1 MKRALY
7 LAVALSAGCAAPR
20 AAQTQQAQATASAPE
35 VETRCHL
42 IGSLASQAHYNPR
55 GGILDERTTPGPSRI
70 IWMNRANTSHVLTP
84 EGDIY
89 ECDRIL

>member
-7 LAVALSAGCAAPR
+7 LALALSAGCAASR
-20 AAQTQQAQATASAPE
+20 AAQTQATASAPE

-42 IGSLASQAHYNPR
+42 IGPMANRPHYNPR
-55 GGILDERTTPGPSRI
+55 AGILDERNTPGPSRI
-70 IWMNRANTSHVLTP
+70 IWVRRANTTHVLTP
-84 EGDIY
+84 EGDLY